1 MPAIT
6 DTRPLPPIAVHWVRN
21 NVLAAIISGVGS
33 LLFYGLR
40 DGTGAADAD
49 VGFGVIVTVY
59 AAWIGLAIF
68 VGAVNGVLSGAVLQ
82 RILPSLPARTWIAL
96 QVLIAVVIAI
106 MTGMSLIGPPSRPAA
121 PQDVSMLATLLGGL
135 ILGAVFGAAIGALEA
150 LVLRRA
156 AFGTG
161 SWITCSSI
169 AYAVALSFFAGS
181 AKLLE
186 VGSNFAGEFASQ
198 VLYVVASVLA
208 SLVMLP
214 ALRRLRSPMSAAP
227 QYFS

>member
-6 DTRPLPPIAVHWVRN
+6 DTRSLPPIAVHWVRN

-33 LLFYGLR
+33 LLFHGLR
-40 DGTGAADAD
+40 DATGAVEADA
-49 VGFGVIVTVY
+49 GFGVIVTVY
-59 AAWIGLAIF
+59 AAWIGLAVF

-82 RILPSLPARTWIAL
+82 RILPLLPARTWIAL
-96 QVLIAVVIAI
+96 QVVIAVLIAI
-106 MTGMSLIGPPSRPAA
+106 MTGMSLIGPPRA
-121 PQDVSMLATLLGGL
+121 PTATQDVSMLATLLGGL

-161 SWITCSSI
+161 TWITCSII
-169 AYAVALSFFAGS
+169 AYAIALAFFAGS

-186 VGSNFAGEFASQ
+186 IGSSFPGEFVSQ
-198 VLYVVASVLA
+198 VLYVVASVMA
-208 SLVMLP
+208 SLIMLP
-214 ALRRLRSPMSAAP
+214 ALLRLKTPLSTAP
-227 QYFS
+227 QYFT

>member
-6 DTRPLPPIAVHWVRN
+6 DARSLPPIAVHWVRN
-21 NVLAAIISGVGS
+21 NVLAAIVSGVGS
-33 LLFYGLR
+33 LLFYGVS
-40 DGTGAADAD
+40 DATGAADAD
-49 VGFGVIVTVY
+49 AGFGVIVTVY
-59 AAWIGLAIF
+59 AGWIGLSAF

-96 QVLIAVVIAI
+96 QVMIAVVIGIAG
-106 MTGMSLIGPPSRPAA
+106 GMSLIAPPRDPTGT
-121 PQDVSMLATLLGGL
+121 PDVSMLATVLGGL
-135 ILGAVFGAAIGALEA
+135 ILGAIFGAAIGALEA

-161 SWITCSSI
+161 TWITCSII
-169 AYAVALSFFAGS
+169 AYAIALTFFASS

-186 VGSNFAGEFASQ
+186 IGSNFAGEFISQ
-198 VLYVVASVLA
+198 ALYFLASVMA

-214 ALRRLRSPMSAAP
+214 ALRRLKTPLSTAP
-227 QYFS
+227 QYFT

>member
-6 DTRPLPPIAVHWVRN
+6 DTRSLPPIAVHWVRN
-21 NVLAAIISGVGS
+21 NVLAAIISAAGS

-40 DGTGAADAD
+40 DATGAGDAD

-59 AAWIGLAIF
+59 VAWIGLAVF

-82 RILPSLPARTWIAL
+82 RILPLLPARTWIAL
-96 QVLIAVVIAI
+96 QVMIAVVVAI
-106 MTGMSLIGPPSRPAA
+106 MTGMSLLGPPKAPAA
-121 PQDVSMLATLLGGL
+121 AQDVSMLATLLGGS
-135 ILGAVFGAAIGALEA
+135 ILGGIFGAAIGALEA

-161 SWITCSSI
+161 AWITCSII

-186 VGSNFAGEFASQ
+186 VGASFAGEFTSQ

-208 SLVMLP
+208 GLIMLP
-214 ALRRLRSPMSAAP
+214 ALRRLKTPLSTAP
-227 QYFS
+227 QYFT

>member
-6 DTRPLPPIAVHWVRN
+6 DARSLPPIAVHWVRN

-40 DGTGAADAD
+40 DATGVVDVDA
-49 VGFGVIVTVY
+49 GFGVIVTIY
-59 AAWIGLAIF
+59 AAWIGLSVF

-96 QVLIAVVIAI
+96 QVMIAVVIAI
-106 MTGMSLIGPPSRPAA
+106 VGGMSVMAPPRDPIGTD
-121 PQDVSMLATLLGGL
+121 DVSVLATLLGGL
-135 ILGAVFGAAIGALEA
+135 ILGAMFGAAIGALEA

-161 SWITCSSI
+161 TWITCSMI
-169 AYAVALSFFAGS
+169 AYAIALTFLAGS

-186 VGSNFAGEFASQ
+186 VGSNFAGEFISQ
-198 VLYVVASVLA
+198 ALYLLAAVMA

-214 ALRRLRSPMSAAP
+214 ALRRLKTPLSTAP
-227 QYFS
+227 QYFT

>member
-6 DTRPLPPIAVHWVRN
+6 DTRSLPPIAVHWVRN

-40 DGTGAADAD
+40 DAIGAVDAD
-49 VGFGVIVTVY
+49 VGLGVIVTVY
-59 AAWIGLAIF
+59 ALWIGLAVF

-82 RILPSLPARTWIAL
+82 RILPLLPARTWIAL

-106 MTGMSLIGPPSRPAA
+106 MTGMSLVGPPKAPAA
-121 PQDVSMLATLLGGL
+121 PQDVPMLATLLGGL
-135 ILGAVFGAAIGALEA
+135 ILGAIFGVAIGALEA

-161 SWITCSSI
+161 AWITCSSI
-169 AYAVALSFFAGS
+169 AYAVALAFFAAS

-198 VLYVVASVLA
+198 ALYVVASVLA
-208 SLVMLP
+208 GLIMLP
-214 ALRRLRSPMSAAP
+214 ALRRLKTPLSTAP
-227 QYFS
+227 QYFT